1 MIRYH
6 IAYVSRANLGLLA
19 LANFLGG
26 EWYGERIYRTVERA

>member
-19 LANFLGG
+19 LAKLLGEG
-26 EWYGERIYRTVERA
+26 GMVKESIAQ